1 MIYIESG
8 SIGTGFFD
16 FKREDKIAYLVRGS
30 RKIRLSGNLTSVQI
44 VSQQTQTG
52 GGVSGAAGGAVLG
65 FLIAGPLGTA
75 VGAGMGSKKKGIN
88 KTTYSLTFADGNY
101 ATASNLKP
109 NTVAK
114 LQAEIGRTVT
124 GVQED
129 QKKLTKQKN
138 LLSQKRMKTPQH
150 MDKLKRIRSLLLI
163 TSM

>member
-8 SIGTGFFD
+8 SIGTGFD

-75 VGAGMGSKKKGIN
+75 EQEWDRKRHQQN
-88 KTTYSLTFADGNY
+88 YYSLTFAIMQQ
-101 ATASNLKP
+101 
-109 NTVAK
+109 
-114 LQAEIGRTVT
+114 QAI
-124 GVQED
+124 
-129 QKKLTKQKN
+129 
-138 LLSQKRMKTPQH
+138 
-150 MDKLKRIRSLLLI
+150 
-163 TSM
+163 